1 MRACLSMIE
10 QGGYSN
16 FYAFSTAGVVI
27 KGTDPDTSQILQDNT
42 GSVEGLHNNYHV
54 YVGGFGGNDSNTGHM
69 SCVPVAAFDPVF
81 WIHHWWVPGESSSSP
96 CIRVPHSVAITD
108 IKDSQ
113 IDRLFAIWQAVNP
126 EHWFDELPSSQRALA
141 DDILLPFRKDPLTTD
156 KKSRYWTSN
165 QARDPEVLGYTYPDI
180 ADKKKSVDQL
190 RTDFAAKYGWSR
202 RLTPFQHFG
211 QPPADMQ
218 PLDLSKAQVYQ
229 YTSGVPSAGRFATL
243 APVAGALPRT
253 QLFAKVAPQTNG
265 KSAAATMPGVQ
276 APSRAVS
283 LPQGAPRSAAPEAAQ
298 QQAAHAQAVPDQAP
312 PLEAGQPPAKAPLV
326 PKVSHEWYID
336 CVVER

>member
-1 MRACLSMIE
+1 MS
-10 QGGYSN
+10 QSV
-16 FYAFSTAGVVI
+16 T
-27 KGTDPDTSQILQDNT
+27 GTDI
-42 GSVEGLHNNYHV
+42 G
-54 YVGGFGGNDSNTGHM
+54 
-69 SCVPVAAFDPVF
+69 
-81 WIHHWWVPGESSSSP
+81 
-96 CIRVPHSVAITD
+96 
-108 IKDSQ
+108 DSQ

-126 EHWFDELPSSQRALA
+126 EHWFNELPASQRALA
-141 DDILLPFRKDPLTTD
+141 DDVLLPFRKYPLTKD
-156 KKSRYWTSN
+156 KKTRYWTSN

-229 YTSGVPSAGRFATL
+229 YTSGVPSASRLATL
-243 APVAGALPRT
+243 TPVVRELPRT
-253 QLFAKVAPQTNG
+253 QLLAKVAPTNG
-265 KSAAATMPGVQ
+265 KAAVVMPGVQ
-276 APSRAVS
+276 VPPQAVS
-283 LPQGAPRSAAPEAAQ
+283 PQPALPRATAPEASQ
-298 QQAAHAQAVPDQAP
+298 QRAARGHAVPDQTPHLGMGHPDA
-312 PLEAGQPPAKAPLV
+312 QAPLAP